1 MHKEGLEL
9 SLGEVQ
15 YAHEKCKLLQ
25 LRSRCV
31 GAVDVWAGQVHE
43 RVDEKGAEIFDDEDS
58 SPGDLGTC
66 IG

>member
-25 LRSRCV
+25 LRSRCI

-43 RVDEKGAEIFDDEDS
+43 RVD
-58 SPGDLGTC
+58 
-66 IG
+66 